1 MMAKTKGTQQG
12 KQKMKKTLI
21 SLGLSLVMAPSL
33 LAQASD
39 DNEIMIEQSGDTLT
53 LYIDQVGYGNKIGLD
68 DFSSSGSDMTIT
80 GSSLTFDIDMVGNQ
94 NLIYGP
100 LELDSSSL
108 TFSLLGD
115 SNEVDWNIGYSG
127 SSDDSDYNFD
137 IIGDSNTFDLDQGY
151 VYSAERLDADLILV
165 GSSNVFDLDFEAD
178 DSTWTFDIT
187 GDSNNIN
194 TLQNDGAQT
203 MIVELNGDSADIDI
217 NQISGTCATGA
228 GTACVTPNA
237 VINLDIT
244 SDNATIQINQ
254 QDTNNDS

>member
-1 MMAKTKGTQQG
+1 
-12 KQKMKKTLI
+12 MKKILI
-21 SLGLSLVMAPSL
+21 SLSLSLLLAPSL
-33 LAQASD
+33 FAQASD

-53 LYIDQVGYGNKIGLD
+53 LYIDQIGYGNKIGLD
-68 DFSSSGSDMTIT
+68 DFSSSGSDMTIV

-100 LELDSSSL
+100 LDLNSSSL

-115 SNEVDWNIGYSG
+115 SNEVDWNIGYVG
-127 SSDDSDYNFD
+127 SSDDSNYN
-137 IIGDSNTFDLDQGY
+137 
-151 VYSAERLDADLILV
+151 
-165 GSSNVFDLDFEAD
+165 
-178 DSTWTFDIT
+178 FDIT

-194 TLQNDGAQT
+194 TLQNDGAQSLV
-203 MIVELNGDSADIDI
+203 VELVGDSANIDI

-228 GTACVTPNA
+228 GVACVSPNA

-254 QDTNNDS
+254 QDTNGDS

>member
-1 MMAKTKGTQQG
+1 
-12 KQKMKKTLI
+12 MKKLI
-21 SLGLSLVMAPSL
+21 SIVLLLSTSFVF
-33 LAQASD
+33 AQATD

-53 LYIDQVGYGNKIGLD
+53 LYIDQIGYGNKIGLD

-80 GSSLTFDIDMVGNQ
+80 GSSLTFDIDMIGNQ

-100 LELDSSSL
+100 VVMDSSSL
-108 TFSLLGD
+108 TFSLTGD
-115 SNEVDWNIGYSG
+115 LNEVDWNIGYIG

-137 IIGDSNTFDLDQGY
+137 ITGDSNTFDIDQGY

-178 DSTWTFDIT
+178 DSTWNFDIT
-187 GDSNNIN
+187 GSSNDIN
-194 TLQNDGAQT
+194 TLQNDGAQSLT
-203 MIVELNGDSADIDI
+203 VVYDGDSGDVDI

-228 GTACVTPNA
+228 SAACSSPNA
-237 VINLDIT
+237 TINLDIT

-254 QDTNNDS
+254 KDSAGDS

>member
-1 MMAKTKGTQQG
+1 M
-12 KQKMKKTLI
+12 MKK
-21 SLGLSLVMAPSL
+21 LSLL
-33 LAQASD
+33 LLVASPVVFAQATD

-80 GSSLTFDIDMVGNQ
+80 GSGLTFDLDMIGNQ

-100 LELDSSSL
+100 IVMDSSSL
-108 TFSLLGD
+108 TFSLTGD
-115 SNEVDWNIGYSG
+115 SNEVDWNIGYIG
-127 SSDDSDYNFD
+127 SADDSNYNFA
-137 IIGDSNTFDLDQGY
+137 ITGDSNTFDIDQGY
-151 VYSAERLDADLILV
+151 VYSAERLDADLTLL
-165 GSSNVFDLDFEAD
+165 GSSNVFDLDFESD
-178 DSTWTFDIT
+178 DITWNFDIT

-194 TLQNDGAQT
+194 TLQNDGSQSLT
-203 MIVELNGDSADIDI
+203 VEWNGDSGDIDI

-228 GTACVTPNA
+228 GVACSSPNA

-254 QDTNNDS
+254 KDTANDS